1 MNLVSL
7 PDGRIV
13 NLDYLTHVE
22 RTGDYVRGDRG
33 SIIRVK
39 HGEARREFWRISAAS
54 AKSRLRL
61 RRSPKQR
68 QTARVYD
75 SAGTSSK
82 RTNTR
87 AGSKSRDSIFCRA
100 VRPHPLF

>member
-22 RTGDYVRGDRG
+22 RTGDYVSLHLAGGGDAG

-39 HGEARREFWRISAAS
+39 QGEGARRVLAHIAAKCEARI
-54 AKSRLRL
+54 
-61 RRSPKQR
+61 
-68 QTARVYD
+68 T
-75 SAGTSSK
+75 T
-82 RTNTR
+82 
-87 AGSKSRDSIFCRA
+87 
-100 VRPHPLF
+100 PLQP

>member
-22 RTGDYVRGDRG
+22 RTGDYVSPHLAGRGDDGG

-39 HGEARREFWRISAAS
+39 QGEGCQE
-54 AKSRLRL
+54 
-61 RRSPKQR
+61 SPG
-68 QTARVYD
+68 VYY
-75 SAGTSSK
+75 
-82 RTNTR
+82 R
-87 AGSKSRDSIFCRA
+87 
-100 VRPHPLF
+100 

>member
-22 RTGDYVRGDRG
+22 RTDDYVSLHLAGGGDGG

-39 HGEARREFWRISAAS
+39 QGEGARQVLAYITGKCAGKIET
-54 AKSRLRL
+54 
-61 RRSPKQR
+61 PPQR
-68 QTARVYD
+68 
-75 SAGTSSK
+75 
-82 RTNTR
+82 
-87 AGSKSRDSIFCRA
+87 
-100 VRPHPLF
+100 

>member
-39 HGEARREFWRISAAS
+39 HGEGARRVLAHISGKCEVKITTAS
-54 AKSRLRL
+54 Q
-61 RRSPKQR
+61 P
-68 QTARVYD
+68 
-75 SAGTSSK
+75 
-82 RTNTR
+82 
-87 AGSKSRDSIFCRA
+87 
-100 VRPHPLF
+100 

>member
-22 RTGDYVRGDRG
+22 RTDDYVSLYLAGGGEGG

-39 HGEARREFWRISAAS
+39 QGEGARRVLAHIKDKCAFKIET
-54 AKSRLRL
+54 
-61 RRSPKQR
+61 PPQR
-68 QTARVYD
+68 
-75 SAGTSSK
+75 
-82 RTNTR
+82 
-87 AGSKSRDSIFCRA
+87 
-100 VRPHPLF
+100 

>member
-22 RTGDYVRGDRG
+22 RTGDYVSLHLAGGGAAGG

-39 HGEARREFWRISAAS
+39 HGEGARRILAHITGKCE
-54 AKSRLRL
+54 AKITTPS
-61 RRSPKQR
+61 
-68 QTARVYD
+68 
-75 SAGTSSK
+75 
-82 RTNTR
+82 
-87 AGSKSRDSIFCRA
+87 
-100 VRPHPLF
+100 HP